1 MTDRVYMTRRG
12 AVWHSDGACPAL
24 DDERGQVGGDV
35 AQVTPR
41 EAATARP
48 CLVCQSTATEWT
60 VEPGNLTELL
70 NLIDP
75 SKPYYESTGTGYG
88 CKGLT
93 IRAHESVPRQVAR
106 FGDTIRLEGG
116 RYRVTP
122 QEQP

>member
-1 MTDRVYMTRRG
+1 MTNVYMTRLG

-41 EAATARP
+41 EAVTARP

-60 VEPGNLTELL
+60 VKPGSLTELI
-70 NLIDP
+70 NLIP
-75 SKPYYESTGTGYG
+75 PAKHRYECVDGDSR
-88 CKGLT
+88 CIGLT
-93 IRAHESVPRQVAR
+93 IREHRGIPRQVAR
-106 FGDTIRLEGG
+106 FGDTIRLDGG

>member
-41 EAATARP
+41 ETVTALP
-48 CLVCQSTATEWT
+48 CLVCQSTATEW
-60 VEPGNLTELL
+60 VVRLENIRELI
-70 NLIDP
+70 NLIPPAKYRYELVDP
-75 SKPYYESTGTGYG
+75 GLQCT
-88 CKGLT
+88 GLT
-93 IRAHESVPRQVAR
+93 IRGNRGVPRQVAR

-116 RYRVTP
+116 RYYVTP
-122 QEQP
+122 REQP

>member
-24 DDERGQVGGDV
+24 DDERIRVGGDV

-70 NLIDP
+70 NLIEP
-75 SKPYYESTGTGYG
+75 SKPYMIDLGDGLV
-88 CKGLT
+88 CAGLT
-93 IRAHESVPRQVAR
+93 IREHGGIGQRRAMI
-106 FGDTIRLEGG
+106 GDTIKYLGG
-116 RYRVTP
+116 IYWVTP